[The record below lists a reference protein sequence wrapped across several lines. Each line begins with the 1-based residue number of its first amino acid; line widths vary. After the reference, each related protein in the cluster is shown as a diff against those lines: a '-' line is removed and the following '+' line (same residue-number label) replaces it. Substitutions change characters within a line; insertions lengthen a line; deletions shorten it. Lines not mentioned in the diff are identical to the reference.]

1 MIASHTAGQGEAR
14 SATKP
19 PVDLNAAA
27 LDHAVGLI
35 HQVCCFAG
43 SFDLLDEF
51 RDDALRAAVERHDT
65 PALFDRLIHDF
76 SFQGISD
83 EIAENYMRRH
93 GQATWRSVQKNLAR
107 QPSCPKLKTYWHFH
121 ACRYEKTSR
130 TCAEPHHIA
139 KCPLPNHRL
148 RNGHLNQIAYSL
160 YLFIRDVGDGD
171 LVGWIDDRLATDKPA
186 ADRLERVRRALIEP
200 LRNVYG
206 VSDKVLAMALSGIL
220 IGAADVR
227 PRWLEVGV
235 HLIAVDTLVHN
246 FLHRT
251 GILARFKAAPSLRP
265 WLLPARRLRRYCPAG
280 CQPDRRSA
288 VQQQFFAGLSPVR
301 ATRDLAVLQP
311 ARLRH
316 LQRQPARRPATVPK
330 PLLPPIRHLRPNSPE
345 ITESNQ

>member
-1 MIASHTAGQGEAR
+1 MIASHTAGQGDAR

-107 QPSCPKLKTYWHFH
+107 QPSCPKLKTYWQFH
-121 ACRYEKTSR
+121 DCRYEKTSR

-160 YLFIRDVGDGD
+160 YLFIRDVADGD

-186 ADRLERVRRALIEP
+186 ADRLERVRKALIEP

-251 GILARFKAAPSLRP
+251 GILRRFEASHPYGTGCYRAGGCAEIIARAAQQIDARAFNPTF
-265 WLLPARRLRRYCPAG
+265 PAIFPRFVQLAIWRYCSQQG
-280 CQPDRRSA
+280 FDICNGNRLDDRQRCQNRFCRLYGICDRI
-288 VQQQFFAGLSPVR
+288 
-301 ATRDLAVLQP
+301 
-311 ARLRH
+311 RL
-316 LQRQPARRPATVPK
+316 K
-330 PLLPPIRHLRPNSPE
+330 
-345 ITESNQ
+345 

>member
-121 ACRYEKTSR
+121 DCRYEKTSR
-130 TCAEPHHIA
+130 TCAEPDHIA
-139 KCPLPNHRL
+139 KCPLPTHRL

-160 YLFIRDVGDGD
+160 YLFIRDVADGD

-186 ADRLERVRRALIEP
+186 ADRLERVRKALIEP

-251 GILARFKAAPSLRP
+251 GILRRFEASHPYGTGCYRAGGCAEIIARAAQQIDARAFNPTF
-265 WLLPARRLRRYCPAG
+265 PAIFPRFVQLAIWRYCSQQG
-280 CQPDRRSA
+280 FDICNGNRLDDRQRCQNRFCRLYGICDRI
-288 VQQQFFAGLSPVR
+288 
-301 ATRDLAVLQP
+301 
-311 ARLRH
+311 RL
-316 LQRQPARRPATVPK
+316 K
-330 PLLPPIRHLRPNSPE
+330 
-345 ITESNQ
+345 